1 MFETLTEEWRPKDD
15 GFVWTIPSGWGQ
27 GRAVFGGLLVAGAY
41 ALVRSQSER
50 SVRTIQCQ
58 FLAPAVAGPIR
69 AQLTTMREGKTAS
82 VSQVD
87 LVQDDQ
93 LKTRF
98 LFTSVSPRPGSI
110 KVEPPVGKAW
120 NAPETYPELPYIEG
134 LTPEFTQHLEYR
146 FAEGGIPFQGS
157 KAAAFGG
164 YVRFRGDE
172 DTVSSHERTIA
183 LLDAWPCPTLSVLTK
198 PAAASTMTWS
208 IHLLALPAGGFHA
221 FTYETVTAAS
231 GFSTAVGLLRQQ
243 DGTLAA
249 YSEQTV
255 AVFD

>member
-1 MFETLTEEWRPKDD
+1 MFEELAEDWRPDGE
-15 GFVWTIPSGWGQ
+15 GFVWTVPPGWGQ
-27 GRAVFGGLLVAGAY
+27 GRAVFGGLLAAGAY
-41 ALVRSQSER
+41 ALVRSKNER
-50 SVRTIQCQ
+50 SIRTIQGQ

-69 AQLTTMREGKTAS
+69 AQLATLREGKTAS
-82 VSQVD
+82 VFQLD
-87 LVQDDQ
+87 LVQGDQ

-110 KVEPPVGKAW
+110 KVEPPAAEAW

-146 FAEGGIPFQGS
+146 FAEGGIPFQGAQ
-157 KAAAFGG
+157 AAAFGG
-164 YVRFRGDE
+164 YVRFRGD
-172 DTVSSHERTIA
+172 DDVLSSHERTVA

-208 IHLLALPAGGFHA
+208 IHLLAPPAGGFHA
-221 FTYETVTAAS
+221 FTYKTVAAQS
-231 GFSTAVGLLRQQ
+231 GFSTAVGMLRQQ

-255 AVFD
+255 VVFD